1 MTLKER
7 LEKASTL
14 TVTIV
19 AALAGFCAYFSM
31 YAFRK
36 PFTAITY
43 DNVVGWDLDL
53 KFKIALVIAQVVGYA
68 TSKMIGIKVISE
80 MPAVKRGK
88 AIIGL
93 MVAAWIALVLFA
105 VLPTNL
111 KVGAMFLNGLPL
123 GMIWGLVFGYMEGRR
138 TSEVLGAVLCASFI
152 LSSGVVKSVG
162 LLTIAY
168 LAVPPLWMP
177 AVTAAFFFPL
187 LILSVWV
194 LVSLPGPTAEDEAA
208 RVRRAPMNRQQRL
221 EFMAQY
227 GIGILALVVVY
238 MFATALR
245 DLRDNFA
252 IELWTSLGYANPA
265 GLFTASEI
273 PVALCSLFTMG
284 IIILIHDNIKALG
297 IIHALIGGGLVL
309 LGIATFA
316 FDIGMIS
323 PIVWMII
330 AGAGL
335 YVAYTPF
342 NAMLFDRL
350 VAVSNRVA
358 TAGFLIYVADSA
370 GYASSV
376 ALVLWRNFGTT
387 NLSWLNLFRI
397 ACYTTAVSG
406 GILCL
411 LAWIYF
417 SRRTRVSV

>member
-1 MTLKER
+1 VTLKER
-7 LEKASTL
+7 LEQASTL
-14 TVTIV
+14 TVTVI

-43 DNVVGWDLDL
+43 DTIGDWDLVL

-80 MPAVKRGK
+80 MPASKRGK

-93 MVAAWIALVLFA
+93 MAVAWVALVLFA
-105 VLPTNL
+105 ILPTKL
-111 KVGAMFLNGLPL
+111 KIVAMFMNGLPL

-162 LLTIAY
+162 LLSIEF
-168 LAVPPLWMP
+168 LQIPDLWMP
-177 AVTAAFFFPL
+177 AFTAILFAPL
-187 LILSVWV
+187 LIASVWV
-194 LVSLPGPTAEDEAA
+194 LVSLPPPSAEDEAA
-208 RVRRAPMNRQQRL
+208 RVRRAPMNRDQRL
-221 EFMAQY
+221 EFMGQY
-227 GIGILALVVVY
+227 GLGIAALVVVY

-273 PVALCSLFTMG
+273 PVAFCALFSMA
-284 IIILIHDNIKALG
+284 IIIVVKNNVKALG
-297 IIHALIGGGLVL
+297 VIHALIGGGLVI
-309 LGIATFA
+309 LGLATLA
-316 FDIGMIS
+316 FDFHLIS
-323 PIVWMII
+323 PIAWMIV

-376 ALVLWRNFGTT
+376 ALVLWRNFGT
-387 NLSWLNLFRI
+387 NDLSWLNLFRV
-397 ACYTTAVSG
+397 ACYSTAVFGSA
-406 GILCL
+406 LCL
-411 LAWIYF
+411 AAWLYF
-417 SRRTRVSV
+417 KRRTQDQR